1 MQTNINFQQLLEHL
15 GDLEDAVEQK
25 TSDDPTY
32 QRFIERFPLDR
43 LLSISLEDYCV
54 GKGDKDSFCYWLER
68 GLEPVLG
75 RYMPGTS
82 KGHII
87 YFQKDGTVYK
97 NRHLK
102 DLTDL
107 QALEYTLSVQA
118 CIASANLG
126 DDIGWIDDDEQIYER
141 AGVQP
146 LITVGNGRKLRLVS
160 CYNPEIALPISSSA
174 HIGHFLKALGCA
186 DDDIPRERQPLARMM
201 LLRKYYELAK
211 KTLPTI
217 SVNGF
222 MKAIYS
228 ESLGLAPLKER
239 DLADDASP
247 DEVRKKSKT
256 SSTDMEAKK
265 YSPQPLNQ
273 ILYGPP
279 GTGKTYTTIDAA
291 LAILDPD
298 FLVEHLADRASLKK
312 RFDELA
318 HEQRVRF
325 VTFHQ
330 SFSYEDFVEGLR
342 AVTDDDTHQIRYE
355 VVDGIFKS
363 ICADKQL
370 TSEFYGLKK
379 GRVGKTKNI
388 VSRITD
394 DLVELKKP
402 NGNDLPFSRSML
414 TVLIEG
420 VSNGL
425 ITVDDIRQKTAI
437 NKLQLQGHG
446 QGLEPHLINGY
457 NSVLAKLV
465 ETITNERL
473 LASASTHMS
482 NAVGPRVLIIDEIN
496 RGNISRIF
504 GELITL
510 LEPSKR
516 AGAEES
522 LTAVLPYSK
531 KIFSVPK
538 NIYLIGTMNTADR
551 SLAAMDIALR
561 RRFVFREMP
570 PRPSLLANVFVD
582 SIPIEKLIT
591 VINQRIE
598 ALLGRDYCLG
608 HAYFMSLHK
617 ENSQTELAAIFRLQ
631 ILPLL
636 QEYFF
641 DDWQRIQWVLNDHRK
656 YNDAFCFVK
665 KQSGNLTEI
674 FGDEVNVGRHAN
686 SWKINEDAF
695 LREESYLGIINHE
708 DTNE

>member
-15 GDLEDAVEQK
+15 GNLEDVVQQK
-25 TSDDPTY
+25 TSDNPTY
-32 QRFIERFPLDR
+32 QRFIKRYPLDR

-102 DLTDL
+102 DMTDQ
-107 QALEYTLSVQA
+107 QALEYTLRVQA
-118 CIASANLG
+118 CIASVNLAE
-126 DDIGWIDDDEQIYER
+126 DIGWIDDDEQIYSR

-174 HIGHFLKALGCA
+174 HIGHFLKVLGCA
-186 DDDIPRERQPLARMM
+186 DEDIPRERQPLARMM

-211 KTLPTI
+211 KNLPTI

-247 DEVRKKSKT
+247 DEVRKKNKT
-256 SSTDMEAKK
+256 SSTDMGAKT

-291 LAILDPD
+291 LAILDPA
-298 FLVEHLADRASLKK
+298 FLLEHLADRASLKK

-363 ICADKQL
+363 ICTNEKL
-370 TSEFYGLKK
+370 TPEFYGLKT
-379 GRVGKTKNI
+379 GPVGNTDYI
-388 VSRITD
+388 ISRISD
-394 DLVELKKP
+394 ELVELRKP
-402 NGNDLPFSRSML
+402 NGNHLPFTRSML
-414 TVLIEG
+414 TVLVEG
-420 VSNGL
+420 VTNGL
-425 ITVDDIRQKTAI
+425 ITVDDIRQKRAI
-437 NKLQLQGHG
+437 DKLQG
-446 QGLEPHLINGY
+446 QGLEPFLVNGY
-457 NSVLAKLV
+457 NNVLAKLV
-465 ETITNERL
+465 EMMTIYRSNDHSSSDSKNNED
-473 LASASTHMS
+473 S
-482 NAVGPRVLIIDEIN
+482 RVLIIDEIN

-531 KIFSVPK
+531 KIFTVPK

-551 SLAAMDIALR
+551 SLAAMDVALR

-570 PRPSLLANVFVD
+570 PRPSLLANIFVD

-598 ALLGRDYCLG
+598 ALLGREYSLG

-617 ENSQTELAAIFRLQ
+617 ENSQAELAAIFRLQ
-631 ILPLL
+631 VLPLL

-708 DTNE
+708 DTSE